1 MRNLLLVLGVYHLGL
16 GLLMVVD
23 PGTFFEEIG
32 GYGVQNDHYIRDN
45 ATINLAFGVAL
56 LVASQRQA
64 WQLPV
69 LAVVGL
75 QYAFHVINHAFDVN
89 ESEPSWIGPV
99 NLVSLTLIALLVAY
113 LWRQAEK
120 QEVSS

>member
-1 MRNLLLVLGVYHLGL
+1 MRNLLIVLGVYHLGL

-45 ATINLAFGVAL
+45 ATIYLAFGAGL
-56 LVASQRQA
+56 LIAAGRPA
-64 WQLPV
+64 WRVPV

-75 QYAFHVINHAFDVN
+75 QYAFHLINHVFDVG
-89 ESEPSWIGPV
+89 ESDPDWQGPFAV
-99 NLVSLTLIALLVAY
+99 VSLTLLGALVVW
-113 LWRQAEK
+113 LWRRAEVH
-120 QEVSS
+120 E